1 MTQDREASESTMA
14 ALWSGGV
21 NVGARGHDA
30 GNLSFLFRDESTWF
44 SRLRFK

>member
-1 MTQDREASESTMA
+1 MTQDRAGAMA

-30 GNLSFLFRDESTWF
+30 GHLSLLF
-44 SRLRFK
+44 